1 MELRSPAPWG
11 AVQALWRLQAP
22 PYVTRPLRKGF
33 CLPLSFPQEQLGPVA
48 HPAHCQ
54 PSLRRLGEPPDPAER
69 GQGPGAQGTLTET
82 LRLALVGR
90 APRLEEGWVPGMGG
104 SSCAGAEQGVDPWA
118 VCTGRGLFPEQ
129 P

>member
-1 MELRSPAPWG
+1 M
-11 AVQALWRLQAP
+11 
-22 PYVTRPLRKGF
+22 
-33 CLPLSFPQEQLGPVA
+33 A

-54 PSLRRLGEPPDPAER
+54 PSLFRPGEPPDSAGR

-90 APRLEEGWVPGMGG
+90 APRLEEGGVPGMGG
-104 SSCAGAEQGVDPWA
+104 SSCGGAEQGVDTWA
-118 VCTGRGLFPEQ
+118 VWTGRGLFPEQ